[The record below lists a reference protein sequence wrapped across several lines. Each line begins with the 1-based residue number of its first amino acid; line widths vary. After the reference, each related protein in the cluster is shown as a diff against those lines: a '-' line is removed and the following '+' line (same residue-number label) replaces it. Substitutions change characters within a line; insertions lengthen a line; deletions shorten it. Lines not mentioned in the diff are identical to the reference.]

1 MPILPNV
8 RYEDMTW
15 PDLKKAAE
23 QDAVIVQPVGAIEQH
38 GPHLPVS
45 TDTMQVNNATFLAC
59 AEAAEQIPVLLAPTV
74 HWGFSTIQM
83 DIPNEDKDRYP
94 GTLTLTAQLLM
105 DLCVQLS
112 QCFVRAGFKRI
123 LFVNGHGGNYQPLMT
138 VARTIRDLTDAM
150 VGVANYYGLVEVKD
164 MLDVPLEEAS
174 IKHAGEW
181 ETSLALLWDADN
193 VRMDQIKSEQRAIN
207 AIKVNS
213 EYVSRDELGG
223 KQYST
228 KAFVAEKNI
237 DFSFEGVVGNPAQ
250 GSAEKGQKFADLHVA
265 SIVEFLLEFKKWE
278 YGKL

>member
-1 MPILPNV
+1 MPILPKV

-15 PDLKKAAE
+15 PNLKEAAE
-23 QDAVIVQPVGAIEQH
+23 RDAVIVQPVGAIEQH

-45 TDTMQVNNATFLAC
+45 TDTMQVNNAAYLAC
-59 AEAAEQIPVLLAPTV
+59 EQAAERIPVLLAPTI

-83 DIPNEDKDRYP
+83 DMPNKDTDRYP

-105 DLCVQLS
+105 DLCIQLS
-112 QCFVRAGFKRI
+112 HCFVRAGFKRI

-138 VARTIRDLTDAM
+138 VSRTIRDLTDAM
-150 VGVANYYGLVEVKD
+150 VGVANYYGLVEVQD
-164 MLDVPLEEAS
+164 MLDVPLQEAS

-181 ETSLALLWDADN
+181 ETSLGLHWDPN
-193 VRMDQIKSEQRAIN
+193 NISTENIKTEQRAVD

-213 EYVSRDELGG
+213 GYVSRDELGG

-237 DFSFEGVVGNPAQ
+237 DFSYEGVVGNPAF
-250 GSAEKGQKFADLHVA
+250 GSAEKGKKFADLHVA
-265 SIVEFLLEFKKWE
+265 SIVEFLLEFSKWE